1 MYKWKIWR
9 DLYKLTEMVYDK
21 FFLFDLFKFTGGYE
35 YSPYHHYIYSLDEEE
50 IATMKF
56 PIEKS
61 L

>member
-1 MYKWKIWR
+1 
-9 DLYKLTEMVYDK
+9 MVYDK